1 MSLGHWL
8 NSLTFIDH
16 VIILLFFGLSCFLS
30 WVTLTSMQTWYSKN
44 QGSDRYAKQFRITP
58 FAFLGIAIFYTFI
71 IYRLI
76 GPLLTN
82 LANSALG

>member
-8 NSLTFIDH
+8 NSLTFLDH
-16 VIILLFFGLSCFLS
+16 VIIILFFGLSCLLS
-30 WVTLTSMQTWYSKN
+30 WVTLTSMQTWYSNN
-44 QGSDRYAKQFRITP
+44 QGSDKYVKHFRITP
-58 FAFLGIAIFYTFI
+58 FAFLGVAIIYTFI

-76 GPLLTN
+76 GPLLRN